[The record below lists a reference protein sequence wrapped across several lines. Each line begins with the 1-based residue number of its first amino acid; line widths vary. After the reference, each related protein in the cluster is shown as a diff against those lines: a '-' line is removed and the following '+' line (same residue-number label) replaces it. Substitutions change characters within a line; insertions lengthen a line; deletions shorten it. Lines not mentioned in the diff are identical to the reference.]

1 MDNWVIVRDDE
12 AANRIIENKN
22 LAKSISGCITLSG
35 TRHTLGSIIIGNNNN
50 SNDKNNNNINSNNN
64 NNNNNNNR
72 VILQL
77 EHQIKYKKLKNQYL
91 KNFKLLRE
99 TEMIIEE
106 ENEYNHNASQL
117 IKIHEN
123 IVTLDNLII
132 ELSNS
137 LILQQEKAE
146 IAHR

>member
-1 MDNWVIVRDDE
+1 MIVRDDE

-22 LAKSISGCITLSG
+22 LAKNISGCITLSG

-91 KNFKLLRE
+91 KSFKLLRE
-99 TEMIIEE
+99 IERMIEE
-106 ENEYNHNASQL
+106 ENKYNHNASQL
-117 IKIHEN
+117 IKIHQN
-123 IVTLDNLII
+123 IVTIEKLII

-137 LILQQEKAE
+137 LILQHEKVE

>member
-22 LAKSISGCITLSG
+22 LAKNISGCITLSG
-35 TRHTLGSIIIGNNNN
+35 TRHTLGSIIIGNNNC
-50 SNDKNNNNINSNNN
+50 SNNNNNSNNYHDN

-91 KNFKLLRE
+91 KSFKLLRE
-99 TEMIIEE
+99 IERMIEE
-106 ENEYNHNASQL
+106 ENKYNHNASQL
-117 IKIHEN
+117 IKIHQN
-123 IVTLDNLII
+123 IITIEKSI
-132 ELSNS
+132 MELSNS
-137 LILQQEKAE
+137 LILQHEKAE